1 MSGKMDLKRLVY
13 DALLIA
19 LCTVLGY
26 VSIDMQVMKL
36 TLENLPVIIGA
47 VLFGPVDGMLI
58 GGIGTL
64 LYQMLKYGLDA
75 TTVLWVIP
83 YVISGLFVGF
93 VAKKKN
99 FDLKLWEMIVLLVVN
114 GLIVTGLNTVSLFI
128 AYKYVYMMPTES
140 VIAAIPTRL
149 LTSVAKSVI
158 YALAVPLLVKGLK
171 AAKLL

>member
-1 MSGKMDLKRLVY
+1 MDLKRLVY

>member
-64 LYQMLKYGLDA
+64 LYQMLKRYQ
-75 TTVLWVIP
+75 VQKC
-83 YVISGLFVGF
+83 F
-93 VAKKKN
+93 
-99 FDLKLWEMIVLLVVN
+99 
-114 GLIVTGLNTVSLFI
+114 
-128 AYKYVYMMPTES
+128 
-140 VIAAIPTRL
+140 
-149 LTSVAKSVI
+149 
-158 YALAVPLLVKGLK
+158 
-171 AAKLL
+171 

>member
-1 MSGKMDLKRLVY
+1 MSGKMNLKRLVY

-26 VSIDMQVMKL
+26 VSIDMQVFKL

-64 LYQMLKYGLDA
+64 LYQMLKYGFDA
-75 TTVLWVIP
+75 TTVLWIIP
-83 YVISGLFVGF
+83 YVVSGLFVGF

-99 FDLKLWEMIVLLVVN
+99 FDLKLWEMIVLLVIN
-114 GLIVTGLNTVSLFI
+114 GLIVTGLNTVGLVV
-128 AYKYVYMMPTES
+128 AYKYVYMMPVET
-140 VIAAIPTRL
+140 VVAAIPTRV
-149 LTSVAKSVI
+149 LTSIAKSVL
-158 YALAVPLLVKGLK
+158 YALVVPLLLKGLK
-171 AAKLL
+171 SAKLL